1 MTQVKLDVQISG
13 TRNGEDWPP
22 PGTVLD
28 FPEAEARDLIAA
40 GQGHA
45 PAEGESKEP
54 RPPKPWESVGV
65 ASNDFPAADG
75 RAGPVLERE
84 ALAPRDQA
92 VYDAVKEIHEGKAK
106 GDVPQAGTKGSKIVT
121 PPQSPNA
128 PAPAGEPTV
137 DTTAKA
143 TTRK

>member
-1 MTQVKLDVQISG
+1 MTHVKLDVQISG

-40 GQGHA
+40 GQGHE
-45 PAEGESKEP
+45 PADGESSTP
-54 RPPKPWESVGV
+54 RPPKPWESVGI
-65 ASNDFPAADG
+65 ASGDFPAADG

-92 VYDAVKEIHEGKAK
+92 IYDAVAEIHDPAKAK
-106 GDVPQAGTKGSKIVT
+106 GRDVPKAGTEGSHLET
-121 PPQSPNA
+121 PPVGPIGDVAQSQKA
-128 PAPAGEPTV
+128 AG
-137 DTTAKA
+137 
-143 TTRK
+143 RK